1 MIDIYRMGMIESGK
15 VRSMKIEFS
24 TPDDVD
30 FAIVNSR
37 KLKDGVFKIN
47 LLEANESNAL
57 FDYQHS
63 YTITYVPQMTE
74 SSKVIPL

>member
-1 MIDIYRMGMIESGK
+1 MIDIFRMGMIESGK

-37 KLKDGVFKIN
+37 KLKDGVFKIH
-47 LLEANESNAL
+47 LLEENESNVL
-57 FDYQHS
+57 FAY
-63 YTITYVPQMTE
+63 
-74 SSKVIPL
+74 

>member
-1 MIDIYRMGMIESGK
+1 MIDIFRMGMIESGK

-37 KLKDGVFKIN
+37 KLKYGVFKIH
-47 LLEANESNAL
+47 LLEENESNVL
-57 FDYQHS
+57 FAYQQS
-63 YTITYVPQMTE
+63 YTITYVPQIT
-74 SSKVIPL
+74 